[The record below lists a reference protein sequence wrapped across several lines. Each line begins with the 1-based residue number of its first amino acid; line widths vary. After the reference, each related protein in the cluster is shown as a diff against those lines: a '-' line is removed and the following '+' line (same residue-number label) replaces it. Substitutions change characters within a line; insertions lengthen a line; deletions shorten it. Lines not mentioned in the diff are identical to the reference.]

1 MVYRVF
7 FSRSAQ
13 YDFLS
18 IIDFIAADSPSR
30 ALSFVDDLQR
40 RSVDLLASF
49 PRSGQQYGSFHYLVL
64 GNYIVAYDIDEPAKA
79 VHVLLVSEGHRL
91 WQDLLD
97 YRTDEPR

>member
-40 RSVDLLASF
+40 RSVDLLAVF
-49 PRSGQQYGSFHYLVL
+49 PKSGRQYGSFHYLVL
-64 GNYIVAYDIDEPAKA
+64 GNYIVAYDVDEAAKA

-91 WQDLLD
+91 WQELLD
-97 YRTDEPR
+97 HRAGEPR